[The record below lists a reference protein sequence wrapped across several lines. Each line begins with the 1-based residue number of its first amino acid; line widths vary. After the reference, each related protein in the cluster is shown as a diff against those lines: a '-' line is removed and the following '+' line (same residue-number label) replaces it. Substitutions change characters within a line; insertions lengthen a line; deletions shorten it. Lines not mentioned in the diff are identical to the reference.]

1 MKLKDELQGM
11 EQRFSELDIND
22 LNTLL
27 KQLKESKQYNC
38 LETRF
43 IWILVNY
50 CYTSAELIQIYDKY
64 EATDKHIDTL
74 AKKAFKNVY
83 PDFKFD

>member
-1 MKLKDELQGM
+1 MKLKDELQGI
-11 EQRFSELDIND
+11 EQRFSKLDIND
-22 LNTLL
+22 LEKLL

-43 IWILVNY
+43 IWILVHY
-50 CYTSAELIQIYDKY
+50 CYTSSELMQIYDKY
-64 EATDKHIDTL
+64 DAADSHIDTL

-83 PDFKFD
+83 PHFKFD

>member
-22 LNTLL
+22 LTTLL

-43 IWILVNY
+43 IWILVHY
-50 CYTSAELIQIYDKY
+50 CYTSSELMQIYDKY
-64 EATDKHIDTL
+64 DATDKHIDTL
-74 AKKAFKNVY
+74 AKKAFRNVH

>member
-1 MKLKDELQGM
+1 MKLKDELQEI
-11 EQRFSELDIND
+11 EQRFSKLDIND

-43 IWILVNY
+43 IWILVHY
-50 CYTSAELIQIYDKY
+50 CYSSSEIMQIYDKY
-64 EATDKHIDTL
+64 EASDLHIETL

-83 PDFKFD
+83 PQIKF

>member
-11 EQRFSELDIND
+11 EQRFSKLDIND

-27 KQLKESKQYNC
+27 NQLKESKQYNC

-43 IWILVNY
+43 IWILVHY
-50 CYTSAELIQIYDKY
+50 CYSSSEIMQIYDKY
-64 EATDKHIDTL
+64 EATDNHFDTL

-83 PDFKFD
+83 PQIKF

>member
-11 EQRFSELDIND
+11 EQRFSNLDIDD
-22 LNTLL
+22 LTTLL
-27 KQLKESKQYNC
+27 RQLKDSKQYNC

-43 IWILVNY
+43 IWILVHY
-50 CYTSAELIQIYDKY
+50 CYSSSELMQIYDKY

-83 PDFKFD
+83 PHFKFD

>member
-1 MKLKDELQGM
+1 MKLKNELQGM
-11 EQRFSELDIND
+11 EQRFSKLDIND
-22 LNTLL
+22 LEKLL

-50 CYTSAELIQIYDKY
+50 CYSSAELIQIYDRY
-64 EATDKHIDTL
+64 EATDLHIETL

-83 PDFKFD
+83 PQIKF

>member
-1 MKLKDELQGM
+1 MKLKNELKEM
-11 EQRFSELDIND
+11 EQRFSKLNIND

-38 LETRF
+38 LETRL
-43 IWILVNY
+43 IWILVHY
-50 CYTSAELIQIYDKY
+50 CYSSSEILQIYDKY
-64 EATDKHIDTL
+64 EASDSHLDTL

-83 PDFKFD
+83 PDFKFN

>member
-43 IWILVNY
+43 IWILVHY
-50 CYTSAELIQIYDKY
+50 CYASSELMQIYDKY
-64 EATDKHIDTL
+64 NATDVHIDTL

-83 PDFKFD
+83 PDFKFA

>member
-1 MKLKDELQGM
+1 MKLKDELQEM
-11 EQRFSELDIND
+11 EQRFSKLDIND

-43 IWILVNY
+43 IWILVHY
-50 CYTSAELIQIYDKY
+50 CYASSELIQIYDKY
-64 EATDKHIDTL
+64 NATDAHIDTL

-83 PDFKFD
+83 PHFKFD

>member
-1 MKLKDELQGM
+1 MKLKDELQEM
-11 EQRFSELDIND
+11 EQRFYKLDIDD

-27 KQLKESKQYNC
+27 RQLKGSKQYNC

-43 IWILVNY
+43 IWILVHY
-50 CYTSAELIQIYDKY
+50 CYLPSELVQFYDKY

-74 AKKAFKNVY
+74 AKKAFRNVY
-83 PDFKFD
+83 PDFKFN

>member
-11 EQRFSELDIND
+11 EQRFSKLDIND

-43 IWILVNY
+43 IWILVHY
-50 CYTSAELIQIYDKY
+50 CYSSSEILQIYDRY
-64 EATDKHIDTL
+64 EATDSHLDTL

-83 PDFKFD
+83 PDFKFN

>member
-1 MKLKDELQGM
+1 MKLKNELSEM

-27 KQLKESKQYNC
+27 KQLKASKQYSC

-43 IWILVNY
+43 IWILVHY
-50 CYTSAELIQIYDKY
+50 CYASSELMQIYDKY
-64 EATDKHIDTL
+64 DATDKHIDTL

>member
-11 EQRFSELDIND
+11 EQRFSKLDIND

-27 KQLKESKQYNC
+27 NQLKESKQYNC

-43 IWILVNY
+43 IWILVHY
-50 CYTSAELIQIYDKY
+50 CYSSSEIMQIYDKY
-64 EATDKHIDTL
+64 EATDTHFDTL

-83 PDFKFD
+83 PQIKF

>member
-1 MKLKDELQGM
+1 MKLKDELQEM
-11 EQRFSELDIND
+11 EQRFYKLDIDD

-27 KQLKESKQYNC
+27 RQLKDSKQYNC

-43 IWILVNY
+43 IWILVHY
-50 CYTSAELIQIYDKY
+50 CYSSSELMQIYDKY

-83 PDFKFD
+83 PHFKFD

>member
-1 MKLKDELQGM
+1 MKLKDELKEI
-11 EQRFSELDIND
+11 EQRFAKLDIND

-43 IWILVNY
+43 IWILVHY
-50 CYTSAELIQIYDKY
+50 CYSSSEIMQMYDKY
-64 EATDKHIDTL
+64 EASDLHIETL

-83 PDFKFD
+83 TQIKF

>member
-11 EQRFSELDIND
+11 EQRFSKLDIND

-27 KQLKESKQYNC
+27 RQLKESRQYNC

-43 IWILVNY
+43 IWILVHY

-74 AKKAFKNVY
+74 AKKSFKNVY
-83 PDFKFD
+83 PDFKFA

>member
-1 MKLKDELQGM
+1 MKLKEELKEM
-11 EQRFSELDIND
+11 EQRFSKLDIND

-43 IWILVNY
+43 IWILVHY
-50 CYTSAELIQIYDKY
+50 CYSSSEIMQIYDRY
-64 EATDKHIDTL
+64 EATDSHMDTL

-83 PDFKFD
+83 PEFNF

>member
-11 EQRFSELDIND
+11 EQRFSELNIND

-27 KQLKESKQYNC
+27 KQLKDSKQYNC

-43 IWILVNY
+43 IWVLVHY
-50 CYTSAELIQIYDKY
+50 CYSSSELMQIYDKY

-83 PDFKFD
+83 PHFKFD